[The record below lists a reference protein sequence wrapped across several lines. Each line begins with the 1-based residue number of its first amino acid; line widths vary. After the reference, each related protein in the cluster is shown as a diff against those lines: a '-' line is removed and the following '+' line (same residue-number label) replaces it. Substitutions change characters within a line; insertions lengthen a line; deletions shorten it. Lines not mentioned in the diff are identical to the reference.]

1 VDGFAGDTVEYDS
14 PRPMNLE
21 RGPKGRSSTTAQAE
35 MQMHVFGLHSVVLGY
50 QRWPDRIEEGAC

>member
-1 VDGFAGDTVEYDS
+1 
-14 PRPMNLE
+14 MNLE

-50 QRWPDRIEEGAC
+50 QRWPDRIEEAAC